1 MKLEQENWCPLI
13 GEECMKLKCAW
24 FTQIRGTNPQSGEE
38 VDEWGCAVTWLPML
52 LIENSQQQRQTGAAV
67 ESARNESVRDNEE
80 NRRLIKQIT
89 TAMLQNPIA
98 PIQVESVDEPIN
110 KLELQEGE
118 EE

>member
-98 PIQVESVDEPIN
+98 PIQVESVDESIN
-110 KLELQEGE
+110 KLEGDVE
-118 EE
+118 

>member
-24 FTQIRGTNPQSGEE
+24 FTQIRGQNPQSGEE

-80 NRRLIKQIT
+80 NRRLLKQVT
-89 TAMLQNPIA
+89 TAILQNPIA
-98 PIQVESVDEPIN
+98 PIQIETVDEPIN
-110 KLELQEGE
+110 TLEGDV
-118 EE
+118 